1 MTKILE
7 PSKENFKIIANC
19 IKKGGVVI
27 APSDT
32 NVALTLNPWKEIAIE
47 RAFEIKGRPA
57 TSPLT
62 LFILEPSD
70 WKEYGEVENE
80 EMVDSLIEAFWPGP
94 INIIV
99 KKKDTVPSK
108 MLCGGDTISISCLK
122 NPVWRGMM
130 KELDM
135 PVAMTSANL
144 SGQANGILVDI
155 DLAVEQVGDKVDYV
169 LKGEAEGTTMSS
181 TIISLVD
188 KPLITRL
195 GDISVEEIE
204 QVINTKVSLSRG
216 N

>member
-1 MTKILE
+1 MTKILK
-7 PSKENFKIIANC
+7 PSKENFEIIANC
-19 IKKGGVVI
+19 IKSGGVVI

-32 NVALTLNPWKEIAIE
+32 NVALTLNPWDEIAIE

-70 WKEYGEVENE
+70 WRKYGEVENE
-80 EMVDSLIEAFWPGP
+80 EIIDALVEAFWPGP

-99 KKKDTVPSK
+99 KKKESVPSK
-108 MLCGGDTISISCLK
+108 MLCGGDTVSISCLK
-122 NPVWRGMM
+122 NPIWRGMM

-144 SGQANGILVDI
+144 SGQANGVLVDI
-155 DLAVEQVGDKVDYV
+155 DLALEQVGEKVDYI

-181 TIISLVD
+181 TIISLVG
-188 KPLITRL
+188 KHIITRL

-204 QVINTKVSLSRG
+204 RIINAKVNL
-216 N
+216 NI